1 MLDIVHSLF
10 LQFAFVVLVDPNMK
24 PTNYSSLSA
33 SAGHQLG
40 FDPAATTSH
49 INKVILDVKSMPRED
64 FRKAVL
70 SGFVGAI
77 LGLAI
82 SLIVN
87 STLVEISVSPFFAL
101 YFGLLFMSVGGIII
115 YRLNGAAWLTGSS
128 SAALDADQTL
138 LLAPEDEQLRKK
150 QLTFFASLILVSGFL
165 CFLLEKNWFVG
176 LSWSAKVPLYTVL
189 GVSVAFAL
197 VFSVVD
203 LVNYVMGFLRASVAR
218 PVVESSH
225 QVYLIMTIA
234 LIMGATFGFIFGV
247 MDIEDEIQYQVRLAL
262 LKEERTCLPI
272 GGLLGAIAG
281 FGNEYLRLKSDEYSA
296 LHSN

>member
-1 MLDIVHSLF
+1 
-10 LQFAFVVLVDPNMK
+10 MK
-24 PTNYSSLSA
+24 PTNYSSM
-33 SAGHQLG
+33 AGHQIS
-40 FDPAATTSH
+40 FDPSATTGH
-49 INKVILDVKSMPRED
+49 INKIIFDVKAMPRDD

-70 SGFVGAI
+70 SGFVGMVI
-77 LGLAI
+77 GLAI

-115 YRLNGAAWLTGSS
+115 YRLNGVSLFTGSAS
-128 SAALDADQTL
+128 MDADQTL
-138 LLAPEDEQLRKK
+138 LLAPEDEQRRKK
-150 QLTFFASLILVSGFL
+150 QLTFFASLILLSGFL

-176 LSWSAKVPLYTVL
+176 LSWTTKVPLYTIL

-203 LVNYVMGFLRASVAR
+203 LVNYTMGFLRASVAR
-218 PVVESSH
+218 PVVESTH

-272 GGLLGAIAG
+272 GAVLGAIAG
-281 FGNEYLRLKSDEYSA
+281 FGNEYLRLKSDEYTA
-296 LHSN
+296 LQSNGFDDDI

>member
-1 MLDIVHSLF
+1 MS
-10 LQFAFVVLVDPNMK
+10 
-24 PTNYSSLSA
+24 
-33 SAGHQLG
+33 GHQIS
-40 FDPAATTSH
+40 FDPSATTGH
-49 INKVILDVKSMPRED
+49 INKIILDVKAMPRDD

-70 SGFVGAI
+70 SGFVGMVI
-77 LGLAI
+77 GLAI

-115 YRLNGAAWLTGSS
+115 YRLNGVSLFTGSAS
-128 SAALDADQTL
+128 MDADQTL
-138 LLAPEDEQLRKK
+138 LLAPEDEQRRKK
-150 QLTFFASLILVSGFL
+150 QLTFFASLILLSGFL

-176 LSWSAKVPLYTVL
+176 LSWTTKVPLYTIL

-203 LVNYVMGFLRASVAR
+203 LVNYTMGFLRASVAR
-218 PVVESSH
+218 PVVESTH

-272 GGLLGAIAG
+272 GAVLGAIAG
-281 FGNEYLRLKSDEYSA
+281 FGNEYLRLKSDEYTA
-296 LHSN
+296 LQSNGFDDDI

>member
-1 MLDIVHSLF
+1 M
-10 LQFAFVVLVDPNMK
+10 
-24 PTNYSSLSA
+24 
-33 SAGHQLG
+33 GG
-40 FDPAATTSH
+40 FDSSETTGK
-49 INKVILDVKSMPRED
+49 INKIILDVKAMPRDD

-70 SGFVGAI
+70 SGFVGMV

-101 YFGLLFMSVGGIII
+101 YFGLLFMSVGGVII
-115 YRLNGAAWLTGSS
+115 YRLNGASFLSGSS
-128 SAALDADQTL
+128 SLDADQTL
-138 LLAPEDEQLRKK
+138 LLAPEDELRRKK

-176 LSWSAKVPLYTVL
+176 LSWTTKVPLYTIL

-218 PVVESSH
+218 PVVESSL

-272 GGLLGAIAG
+272 GAVLGAIAG
-281 FGNEYLRLKSDEYSA
+281 FGNEFLRLKSDEYTS
-296 LHSN
+296 LQSNGFDDDI

>member
-1 MLDIVHSLF
+1 
-10 LQFAFVVLVDPNMK
+10 MK
-24 PTNYSSLSA
+24 PTNYSSISG
-33 SAGHQLG
+33 SGMMGHPIGG
-40 FDPAATTSH
+40 FDSAETTGK
-49 INKVILDVKSMPRED
+49 INKIILDVKAMPRDD

-70 SGFVGAI
+70 SGFVGMV

-115 YRLNGAAWLTGSS
+115 YRLNGASFLSGSS
-128 SAALDADQTL
+128 SLDADQTL
-138 LLAPEDEQLRKK
+138 LLAPEDELRRKK

-176 LSWSAKVPLYTVL
+176 LSWTTKVPLYTIL

-218 PVVESSH
+218 PVVESSL

-272 GGLLGAIAG
+272 GAVLGAIAG
-281 FGNEYLRLKSDEYSA
+281 FGNEFLRLKSDEYTS
-296 LHSN
+296 LQSNGFDDDI